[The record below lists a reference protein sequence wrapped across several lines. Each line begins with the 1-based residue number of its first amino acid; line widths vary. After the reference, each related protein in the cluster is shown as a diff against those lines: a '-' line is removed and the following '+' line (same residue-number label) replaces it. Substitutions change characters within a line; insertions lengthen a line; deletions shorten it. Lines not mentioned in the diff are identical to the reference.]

1 MFSSTFQASDG
12 KAIRLWRWDAAEP
25 KGTLL
30 IVHGMAEHA
39 RRYDRFAVEM
49 MKRGFSVIAPDLRGH
64 GETATATEL
73 GDFGPG
79 GYKRVLQDLREIR
92 ETVTTP
98 CVLMG
103 HSMGSSLAQTLAQT
117 DGASFSGL
125 ILSGVALGDAKTRG
139 MAPAVAKVVSFL
151 SGGKKPSAMLD
162 SMSFGA
168 FNKPYEPAPTKF
180 EWLSS
185 DREEVMKYVNDPL
198 CGFVCSA
205 DFFVNLA
212 TMIVEEL
219 KPENIARVP
228 KDLPVE
234 IFTGG
239 KDPAGGMGEHGRL
252 LHRLWTEAGL
262 SVGLTIYPDSRHE
275 ILNDVDKGA
284 MTEAIAECLQEW
296 MVK

>member
-1 MFSSTFQASDG
+1 MFGATFHASDG
-12 KAIRLWRWDAAEP
+12 KSIRLWRWDAAEP

-30 IVHGMAEHA
+30 LVHGMAEHA
-39 RRYDRFAVEM
+39 KRYDRFAVEM
-49 MKRGFSVIAPDLRGH
+49 MKRGYSVLAPDLRGH
-64 GETATATEL
+64 GETATQSEL

-92 ETVTTP
+92 ETVKTP

-103 HSMGSSLAQTLAQT
+103 HSMGSSLAQNLAQS

-125 ILSGVALGDAKTRG
+125 ILSGVALGDAKTRA
-139 MAPAVAKVVSFL
+139 MAPAVAKIAAFVT
-151 SGGKKPSAMLD
+151 GGKKPNGMLD
-162 SMSFGA
+162 SMSFGS

-185 DREEVMKYVNDPL
+185 DREEVMKYVKDPL
-198 CGFVCSA
+198 CGFVCTSN
-205 DFFVNLA
+205 FFAELA

-219 KPENIARVP
+219 KPANIAKIP

-234 IFTGG
+234 IFTGAH
-239 KDPAGGMGEHGRL
+239 DPAGGMGEHGRL
-252 LHRLWTEAGL
+252 IHKLWTDAGL
-262 SVGLTIYPDSRHE
+262 SVGLTIYPHSRHE
-275 ILNDVDKGA
+275 ILNDADREA

-296 MVK
+296 M